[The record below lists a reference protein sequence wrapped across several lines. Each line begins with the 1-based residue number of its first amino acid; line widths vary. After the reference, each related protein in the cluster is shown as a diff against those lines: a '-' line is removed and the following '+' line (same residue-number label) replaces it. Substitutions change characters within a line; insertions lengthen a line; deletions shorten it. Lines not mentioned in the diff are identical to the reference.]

1 MDAKLEQERSRAT
14 KAEESEH
21 RWKKA
26 LKEAEAATAVLA
38 EAMTSKSLVRR

>member
-1 MDAKLEQERSRAT
+1 MDTKLKLERTRAT

-26 LKEAEAATAVLA
+26 VKEAEAATAVLA
-38 EAMTSKSLVRR
+38 EAMGSKSLARR